1 MMSTKFLKKVML
13 ALALTLAVTLSTGL
27 WDHTFGLSLTP
38 SAYACGS
45 GSGAGGGC

>member
-1 MMSTKFLKKVML
+1 MSTKFLKKVML

-38 SAYACGS
+38 SAYACIGS
-45 GSGAGGGC
+45 SGGGGC